1 MYSSESKDMK
11 MSSQPLSGSLYH
23 QLRKDILQGR
33 FQRGEKL
40 TEQALCETYQ
50 MSRTPVREALRQ
62 LELEGLIEAIPNRGA
77 FVVGL
82 SQQDIRDLYEMRKEY
97 EILAVRWAI
106 QRITPEGLS
115 QLEEAYEFMEFYTMK
130 KEAEKMLNIN
140 SKFHELI
147 YEAAGNR
154 ILYNALSTY
163 QAYIKQTK
171 TNTTYVD
178 GYLEQVLA
186 EHKAIYEAFKARDP
200 EAGAA
205 AVTAHM
211 EAAKVRANFI

>member
-1 MYSSESKDMK
+1 MYSSEPKDMK

-23 QLRKDILQGR
+23 ELRKDILQGR

-77 FVVGL
+77 FVIGL

-106 QRITPEGLS
+106 ERITPEGLA
-115 QLEEAYEFMEFYTMK
+115 QLEETFEFMEFYTMK

-154 ILYNALSTY
+154 ILYHALSTY

-171 TNTTYVD
+171 KNSTYVD

>member
-1 MYSSESKDMK
+1 MYSSDTKDLK

-23 QLRKDILQGR
+23 ELRRDILQGR

-50 MSRTPVREALRQ
+50 MSRTPVREAFRQ
-62 LELEGLIEAIPNRGA
+62 LELEGLIETIPNRGA

-82 SQQDIRDLYEMRKEY
+82 TRQDIQDLYEMRKEY

-106 QRITPEGLS
+106 QRITPENLAK
-115 QLEEAYEFMEFYTMK
+115 LEEAYEFMEFYTMK
-130 KEAEKMLNIN
+130 QEAEKMLNIN
-140 SKFHELI
+140 MKFHELI
-147 YEAAGNR
+147 YESAGNR

-171 TNTTYVD
+171 TNSTYVD
-178 GYLEQVLA
+178 GYLEQVLS
-186 EHKAIYEAFKARDP
+186 EHKSIFEAFKARDP

-205 AVTAHM
+205 AAAIHM
-211 EAAKVRANFI
+211 ENAKKRANF